1 VTLEKNGDIYK
12 LQLDLARIPDN
23 TYDAIIV
30 MKTSE
35 TAEEV
40 MQRFYFTVKN

>member
-1 VTLEKNGDIYK
+1 VTLEKDGNLYK
-12 LQLDLARIPDN
+12 LRLDLARIPDN
-23 TYDAIIV
+23 TYSAIIV

-40 MQRFYFTVKN
+40 MQGFYFTVKN